1 MCRHRGRRAPL
12 GEGATVTDSPTPY
25 GSDPPGAASLRKS
38 LGVVDGFAIAASSTA
53 ATTSIGIGLGVT
65 AGAVGLHLPIIMLLG
80 FLPILGIASAYS
92 RLNRVEPNMGSGYVW
107 VGRSL
112 SPWLGFLVGWIGIVS
127 TVVFLSYTTTV
138 TGSALLQLAG
148 EGGLHTLAGL
158 HLDPDSTAQSTAL
171 GIAVLIAVTFTAI
184 TGIRS
189 AANLQKYL
197 LVFEYVVLLGFCGYG
212 LVVGPHPF
220 SLDWINP
227 FTIPSGQQLAQGLL
241 LSVFCYWGFESSF
254 SVNEEV
260 RDPQDASR
268 AGLITLFTMLG
279 LFLLGSFA
287 FQRVLSLDEL
297 TGHGAQGLTY
307 FGDRLAD
314 QPLAAL
320 PLIALTFSAVAS
332 LQSGVI
338 PTVRGMFAMSRDR
351 TLGPLWTK
359 VSPRFGTPA
368 AGTVA
373 IGCVAAAVAVLSLV
387 IPKVGDLI
395 LASVN
400 AIGVVVS
407 VYYALTALAAAARF
421 RGLLRES
428 PSEALRAVVLPV
440 LSAVALLGLGG
451 YLCWSF
457 YTSADHF
464 AISPDNGWFMLFCPA
479 AMLLTGVGAAAW
491 AKWVRKSP
499 YFVTGRSLAPAEPAV
514 TEAA

>member
-1 MCRHRGRRAPL
+1 MTP
-12 GEGATVTDSPTPY
+12 SKTPY
-25 GSDPPGAASLRKS
+25 GSDPPAPGTLTRT
-38 LGVVDGFAIAASSTA
+38 LGVMDGFAIAASSTA

-65 AGAVGLHLPIIMLLG
+65 AGVVGLHLPIIMLLA
-80 FLPILGIASAYS
+80 FLPVLGIASAYT
-92 RLNRVEPNMGSGYVW
+92 RLNRSEPNMGSGYVW

-112 SPWLGFLVGWIGIVS
+112 SPWLGFLVGWIGLVA
-127 TVVFLSYTTTV
+127 TVVFLSYTTAV
-138 TGSALLQLAG
+138 TGSALLQLVRETG
-148 EGGLHTLAGL
+148 IRGVAGL
-158 HLDPDSTAQSTAL
+158 TLDPDSTAQSTAL
-171 GIAVLIAVTFTAI
+171 GILVLIAVTFTAV
-184 TGIRS
+184 TGLR
-189 AANLQKYL
+189 AAAKLQKYL
-197 LVFEYVVLLGFCGYG
+197 LVFEYAVLLAFCGYG

-220 SLDWINP
+220 SLDWLNP
-227 FTIPSGQQLAQGLL
+227 FTIPSGQALAQGLL

-287 FQRVLSLDEL
+287 FQRVLSQDEL
-297 TGHGAQGLTY
+297 AGNGAQGLTF

-332 LQSGVI
+332 LQAGVI

-351 TLGPLWTK
+351 TMGPLWSRI
-359 VSPRFGTPA
+359 SPRYGTPA

-373 IGCVAAAVAVLSLV
+373 IGCVAAAVAFLSLV
-387 IPKVGDLI
+387 LPKIGDLI

-407 VYYALTALAAAARF
+407 LYYALTALAAAARF
-421 RGLLRES
+421 RSTPR
-428 PSEALRAVVLPV
+428 VVVVPV
-440 LSAVALLGLGG
+440 LSAAVLLALGG
-451 YLCWSF
+451 YLCWTF

-464 AISPDNGWFMLFCPA
+464 EISPDNGWFMLACPA
-479 AMLLTGVGAAAW
+479 VMLLSGVVAAAW

-499 YFVTGRSLAPAEPAV
+499 YFVTGRGTDPDAV
-514 TEAA
+514 PLTV

>member
-1 MCRHRGRRAPL
+1 MTTPRTRG
-12 GEGATVTDSPTPY
+12 GE
-25 GSDPPGAASLRKS
+25 PPASAGLSKN
-38 LGVVDGFAIAASSTA
+38 LGVLDGFAIAASSTA

-65 AGAVGLHLPIIMLLG
+65 AGAVGLHLPIIMVLA
-80 FLPILGIASAYS
+80 FLPILAIASAYT

-112 SPWLGFLVGWIGIVS
+112 SPWLGFLVGWIAIVA
-127 TVVFLSYTTTV
+127 TMVFLAYTTTV

-148 EGGLHTLAGL
+148 EAGLHDLAGL
-158 HLDPDSTAQSTAL
+158 RLDPDSTAQSTAL
-171 GIAVLIAVTFTAI
+171 GIVVLIAVTLTAV
-184 TGIRS
+184 TGVRS

-212 LVVGPHPF
+212 LFAGPHPF

-227 FTIPSGQQLAQGLL
+227 FTIPSAEQFAQGLL
-241 LSVFCYWGFESSF
+241 LSVFCFWGFEASF
-254 SVNEEV
+254 SVTEEV
-260 RDPQDASR
+260 RDPRDASK
-268 AGLITLFTMLG
+268 AGIITLFTMLV

-338 PTVRGMFAMSRDR
+338 PTVRGMFAMGRDR

-359 VSPRFGTPA
+359 VSPRYGTPA

-373 IGCVAAAVAVLSLV
+373 VGCLAAAVAVLSFV

-400 AIGVVVS
+400 AIGVVVAI
-407 VYYALTALAAAARF
+407 YYALTALAAAARF
-421 RGLLRES
+421 RGTLRGS
-428 PSEALRAVVLPV
+428 PKDALGAVVVPV
-440 LSAVALLGLGG
+440 AGALFLLALGG
-451 YLCWSF
+451 YLCWTF
-457 YTSADHF
+457 LDSADHF
-464 AISPDNGWFMLFCPA
+464 EISPYNGWFMLTTPA
-479 AMLLTGVGAAAW
+479 AMLLTGIAAAAW

-499 YFVTGRSLAPAEPAV
+499 YFDTGRTAERGPLPEPAHD
-514 TEAA
+514 TA

>member
-1 MCRHRGRRAPL
+1 M
-12 GEGATVTDSPTPY
+12 TVPRTPN
-25 GSDPPGAASLRKS
+25 GSDPPAPPAPPVPPALRKS
-38 LGVVDGFAIAASSTA
+38 LGVVDGVAIAASSTA

-65 AGAVGLHLPIIMLLG
+65 AGIVGLHLPIIMLLG
-80 FLPILGIASAYS
+80 FLPILGIACAYS

-112 SPWLGFLVGWIGIVS
+112 SPWLGFLVGWIAIAA

-138 TGSALLQLAG
+138 TGSATLQLVG
-148 EGGLHTLAGL
+148 EAGLHELAGL
-158 HLDPDSTAQSTAL
+158 RLDPDSTAQATAL
-171 GIAVLIAVTFTAI
+171 GILVLVAVTFTAVVG
-184 TGIRS
+184 TRS

-212 LVVGPHPF
+212 ILFGPHPF
-220 SLDWINP
+220 SLDWLNP
-227 FTIPSGQQLAQGLL
+227 FTIPSGHQLAQGLL
-241 LSVFCYWGFESSF
+241 LSVFCYWGFDSTF

-268 AGLITLFTMLG
+268 AGFITLFTMLG

-297 TGHGAQGLTY
+297 TANGAQGLTY

-338 PTVRGMFAMSRDR
+338 PTVRGMFAMGRDR

-359 VSPRFGTPA
+359 VSPRYGTPA

-373 IGCVAAAVAVLSLV
+373 IGCVAASVAVLSLV
-387 IPKVGDLI
+387 IPKVGDVI

-407 VYYALTALAAAARF
+407 LYYALTALAAATRF
-421 RGLLRES
+421 RGALRES
-428 PSEALRAVVLPV
+428 WSEALRAVVVPV
-440 LSAVALLGLGG
+440 LSALFLLGLGG

-457 YTSADHF
+457 YTSVDHF
-464 AISPDNGWFMLFCPA
+464 EISPDNGWFMLLCPA
-479 AMLLTGVGAAAW
+479 VMVLTGLVAAAW

-499 YFVTGRSLAPAEPAV
+499 YFVTGRSIAPAEPGI